1 MLLKYFVFCKWRFYC
16 KNIVQTKN
24 GMKVNVDVNV
34 ENHISN
40 MCARKFVYGIL
51 VYVLLSVCDKIYEVD
66 EYSNNC
72 IKHVADGSVITSEDK
87 ILNDTTTM
95 NTSLAS
101 KNLYYL
107 FFIVFITNCSCCMN
121 KYCTI

>member
-1 MLLKYFVFCKWRFYC
+1 
-16 KNIVQTKN
+16 
-24 GMKVNVDVNV
+24 MKVNVDVNV

-72 IKHVADGSVITSEDK
+72 IKHVADVSVITSEDK

-107 FFIVFITNCSCCMN
+107 FFIVFITNCSCCMK